1 MSGPRRTIRVHLVVN
16 SLGQVGVALLRQE
29 WRGPRRLD
37 YRLMSMR
44 PVTMNTA
51 APRGVD
57 PDLWLAYHALRD
69 RVVEQQARA
78 GEVTGH

>member
-1 MSGPRRTIRVHLVVN
+1 MSGPARTIRIHLVVN
-16 SLGQVGVALLRQE
+16 AIGQVGVALMRQE
-29 WRGPRRLD
+29 FRGARRLD

-44 PVTMNTA
+44 PVTCTTPS
-51 APRGVD
+51 PRGVD

-69 RVVEQQARA
+69 RVVQAQAAA